1 MSPEDYCRP
10 VSLGPD
16 GRPVMEFGAESFAQL
31 VQAIEDSAA
40 AGVSVSTDAVAD
52 ATAVWVALHGTV
64 TLRTAL
70 PGYPWP
76 EPDSMVRHLVLSLA
90 RITGR
95 PDAG

>member
-1 MSPEDYCRP
+1 M
-10 VSLGPD
+10 L
-16 GRPVMEFGAESFAQL
+16 EFGAEAFALL
-31 VQAIEDSAA
+31 VRGIEDCVR
-40 AGVSVSTDAVAD
+40 AGMSGSTDVVAD
-52 ATAVWVALHGTV
+52 STAVWVALHGTV

-76 EPDSMVRHLVLSLA
+76 GPDAMVRHLVLSLA